1 MLIVRSK
8 IKEVARDFN
17 VASDFPDALNK
28 VTEML
33 VKEACLRAR
42 ENQRRTIMAKDLSL
56 LFFK

>member
-17 VASDFPDALNK
+17 VASDFPDALNT

-33 VKEACLRAR
+33 VKEACMRAR

-56 LFFK
+56 FFK

>member
-28 VTEML
+28 VAEML
-33 VKEACLRAR
+33 VKEACMRAR

-56 LFFK
+56 FFK